1 MAVARVHVRATALA
15 DVLVVAA
22 VDVTAR
28 GQVHRFGL
36 AAGSGLAAEAVAIAG
51 RLVRRTFRAAAR
63 LPPGLDGAG
72 AALALRP
79 MVRQRVSRVPL
90 DRAERREGHDGAGV
104 AAAVRAPQF
113 RGQDGCVLHFD
124 GRRDDGWQCRHGEQ
138 TAVNAVVSARAPLH
152 ERVVQQFG
160 QRQTLARVLLQ
171 QALNQVSGFAR
182 QVYG

>member
-63 LPPGLDGAG
+63 LAPGLDVAG
-72 AALALRP
+72 GEP
-79 MVRQRVSRVPL
+79 PPPEKFSQGNFPL
-90 DRAERREGHDGAGV
+90 SLSLKFYAYG
-104 AAAVRAPQF
+104 PQI
-113 RGQDGCVLHFD
+113 
-124 GRRDDGWQCRHGEQ
+124 
-138 TAVNAVVSARAPLH
+138 
-152 ERVVQQFG
+152 
-160 QRQTLARVLLQ
+160 
-171 QALNQVSGFAR
+171 
-182 QVYG
+182 